1 MAVAMD
7 LGNPNSTYGSIH
19 PTDKTDV
26 GNRLALAGLAVGY
39 GKDKYYTGP
48 LVANVKRQTKPPS
61 TALEVTFKSLGEEI
75 EVRNTAGF
83 EVFYASF
90 IPQNMQKSHLSLS
103 CDPTFGLRVL
113 LYASDLFARKFAAEI
128 VTCFWQPEPYA
139 VNKNV
144 EWLED
149 LWAII
154 AVWWMEISEPA
165 QGYLLGRWRLWG
177 QTEVRLLL

>member
-1 MAVAMD
+1 MLINANFQLSTFGNGTGATANFAPLRWDQTAQYGYVPNDRQKNVFMAVAMD

-61 TALEVTFKSLGEEI
+61 TALEVTFKSLSEEI
-75 EVRNTAGF
+75 EVRNTTGF
-83 EVFYASF
+83 EVFYTSF

-103 CDPTFGLRVL
+103 CDPTFALRVL

-128 VTCFWQPEPYA
+128 VTCF
-139 VNKNV
+139 
-144 EWLED
+144 
-149 LWAII
+149 
-154 AVWWMEISEPA
+154 
-165 QGYLLGRWRLWG
+165 
-177 QTEVRLLL
+177 